1 MSATGVAFPD
11 LRYIHFP
18 HYNPKGVGKV
28 HETEKA
34 YLDSANTSIT
44 SLSILGVALG
54 SFFGGKMIAIMG
66 RRKLVIFGNVM
77 FIVISLAEMWPNF
90 LWLKVMRF
98 LFGVAT
104 GFVMASA
111 PKIIIE
117 TVPSHLLEYG
127 FGSATNIFTFVSV
140 SLLLIVGTF
149 NGDEEEQRKHGSNWR
164 VVFLIPIPFSV
175 VSIIGLIVMYKRDSP
190 TYLIETGAA
199 EEEIMASIIDHVDIS
214 GLTYEDTT

>member
-1 MSATGVAFPD
+1 MMIS
-11 LRYIHFP
+11 
-18 HYNPKGVGKV
+18 
-28 HETEKA
+28 
-34 YLDSANTSIT
+34 

-54 SFFGGKMIAIMG
+54 SFFGGKMINLMG
-66 RRKLVIFGNVM
+66 RRNLVIFGNVM

-90 LWLKVMRF
+90 MWLKAMRF

-104 GFVMASA
+104 GFIMASA

-149 NGDEEEQRKHGSNWR
+149 NGDTE
-164 VVFLIPIPFSV
+164 
-175 VSIIGLIVMYKRDSP
+175 
-190 TYLIETGAA
+190 
-199 EEEIMASIIDHVDIS
+199 
-214 GLTYEDTT
+214 